1 MSAAQ
6 TRDTQITLPTD
17 LYQAIEQQASLHGR
31 SFNSEIVALLAV
43 SLNPEV
49 SGDLMDEFGA
59 WEAASDE
66 DWLNMEAV
74 LTNEIP

>member
-1 MSAAQ
+1 MSIPQ
-6 TRDTQITLPTD
+6 THDTQITLPTH
-17 LYQAIEQQASLHGR
+17 LYQAIKQRASLHGR

-43 SLNPEV
+43 SLNLEI

-66 DWLNMEAV
+66 DWSNMEAL
-74 LTNEIP
+74 LTSETL